1 MPANLPPEYF
11 AAEKRY
17 KEAQQIGERIS
28 SLEDLIATIPKHK
41 GTDKLRADLRRRL
54 SKLKDA
60 ALAGGKTGKHE
71 SVYHIEREGAGRAVL
86 IGAPN
91 VGKSSLITALTHA
104 RPKISENPFTTWAPV
119 PGMMEVHN
127 IKIQLID
134 TPALTKEHIDSEL
147 INLIRSSELILLVV
161 DLQASPLR
169 QLEATQTIL
178 QNNHI
183 KVPGVRFPESDPR
196 GTIAVPLIVV
206 VNKNDD
212 QSRDE
217 DFQIFCELLE
227 GDWPLITVSSKTNR
241 NINALKETIYDKLD
255 IIRVYAKPPGKEPDY
270 NAPFVIKRGGTVED
284 FAAKVHK
291 DFLANLKT
299 ARIWGKHVYDGQ
311 MVARDHVLD
320 DGDVVELHL

>member
-11 AAEKRY
+11 SAEKRY
-17 KEAQQIGERIS
+17 KEAQQISEKIS
-28 SLEDLIATIPKHK
+28 CLEELIATIPKHK
-41 GTDKLRADLRRRL
+41 GTDKLRADLRRRM

-60 ALAGGKTGKHE
+60 AIAGKKAGRHE

-91 VGKSSLITALTHA
+91 VGKSSLIAALTHA
-104 RPKISENPFTTWAPV
+104 RPKISENPFTTWAPA
-119 PGMMEVHN
+119 PGMMEAHH
-127 IKIQLID
+127 IQIQLID
-134 TPALTKEHIDSEL
+134 TPALTKEHIESEL
-147 INLIRSSELILLVV
+147 INLIRTSDLILLLL

-183 KVPGVRFPESDPR
+183 LFPGSRTPESDLR
-196 GTIAVPLIVV
+196 GTVVIPLIVV

-227 GDWPLITVSSKTNR
+227 GEWPLVTVSSKTNR
-241 NINALKETIYDKLD
+241 NLETLKEGIYNKLD
-255 IIRVYAKPPGKEPDY
+255 IIRVFSKPPGKEPVYD
-270 NAPFVIKRGGTVED
+270 APFVIKRGGTVED

-291 DFLANLKT
+291 DFLTNLKT
-299 ARIWGKHVYDGQ
+299 ARIWGQNVYDGQ
-311 MVARDHVLD
+311 KVGRDHVLN
-320 DGDVVELHL
+320 DGDVVELHI